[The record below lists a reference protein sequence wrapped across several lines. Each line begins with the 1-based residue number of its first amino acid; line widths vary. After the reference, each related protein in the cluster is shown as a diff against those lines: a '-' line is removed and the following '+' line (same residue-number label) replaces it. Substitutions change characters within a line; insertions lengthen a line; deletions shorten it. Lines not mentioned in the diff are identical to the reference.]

1 MSSHLVRR
9 STAVTA
15 GAILFAGL
23 AGAPIAA
30 FADAPAGTAEFDSA
44 VTVSGDPDGAGQ
56 LYTLN
61 EDVSTYSTITLPDD
75 ATLNG
80 NGHTITAVED
90 SGHRNF
96 SGSVLA
102 SAVGTTSAAATL
114 DVTNLNIKTAGF
126 RGRAATAAV
135 C

>member
-61 EDVSTYSTITLPDD
+61 EDVSTYSTITLP
-75 ATLNG
+75 
-80 NGHTITAVED
+80 E
-90 SGHRNF
+90 
-96 SGSVLA
+96 SGSRPP
-102 SAVGTTSAAATL
+102 T
-114 DVTNLNIKTAGF
+114 
-126 RGRAATAAV
+126 RAATRTAQRATGRSAGPAPPQRSPPAPRP
-135 C
+135 CSPRRDPTSMQRG

>member
-9 STAVTA
+9 STAVAA
-15 GAILFAGL
+15 GALLFAGL

-30 FADAPAGTAEFDSA
+30 FADAPAGTGEFDSA
-44 VTVSGDPDGAGQ
+44 VTVTPDPDGAGD
-56 LYTLN
+56 LYTLIG
-61 EDVSTYSTITLPDD
+61 DVSTYSTITLPDD

-90 SGHRNF
+90 ADHRNF

-102 SAVGTTSAAATL
+102 SAVGTPSAPARL
-114 DVTNLNIKTAGF
+114 DVKNLDISTPAS
-126 RGRAATAAV
+126 RAEATAAA